1 MLMRSSL
8 LLDLHCIKRRK
19 VDEFSMCFAQ
29 SVITYNQRG
38 FTDKSI
44 VARLAQASAAIDR
57 DTLGGLIS
65 SHPFVCELLYR
76 EDSPPK

>member
-1 MLMRSSL
+1 MRLFLLMRSSL
-8 LLDLHCIKRRK
+8 LLDLHCIKRMK

-29 SVITYNQRG
+29 SVITYNKRG

-44 VARLAQASAAIDR
+44 VASLAQAIDR

-65 SHPFVCELLYR
+65 SHPFVCE
-76 EDSPPK
+76 

>member
-1 MLMRSSL
+1 
-8 LLDLHCIKRRK
+8 
-19 VDEFSMCFAQ
+19 MCFAQ

-65 SHPFVCELLYR
+65 SHPFVCELLNR
-76 EDSPPK
+76 EDSPPKWTARVLNSQQREEKL